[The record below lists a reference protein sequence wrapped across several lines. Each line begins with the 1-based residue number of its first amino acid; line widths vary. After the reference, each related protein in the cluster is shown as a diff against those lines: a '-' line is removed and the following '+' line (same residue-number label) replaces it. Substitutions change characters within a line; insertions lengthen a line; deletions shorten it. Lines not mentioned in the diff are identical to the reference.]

1 MPVQQTFTLV
11 PKNPV
16 PNARVTTRPMTSKQ
30 VKKAHKA
37 TNRQPKLSRQEQRR
51 LDLAEQER
59 IRKELDK
66 EKQAARAR
74 AARER
79 KKEKELAEREA
90 KRKRGGPLVAPR
102 ASQDLIS
109 RFMRGVDGSKQRE
122 EGGAVVEEMPVL
134 EEAEEENPEQ
144 TEPVPEHLSR
154 SPTPQLENDATGL
167 SGTDAPA
174 KASTNQEKLPG
185 SDALATNKDADESA
199 SEEPRVSFRLAFD
212 ESVDEKIDEAACEG
226 DVTITI
232 RDDYDKD
239 THEKTPA
246 TETNSQGSMPSH
258 INRGELEQAS
268 VWQET
273 TNTSLRQETTEI
285 DVLPIE
291 ISADDLAGFNGPP
304 CTQYE
309 GLLDDDSLLLLLGS
323 EMQIQQVEEPQQ
335 KLGPLMEEEEEEDE
349 EVAAPEPEL
358 PALKAGITDVRKT
371 SISEEHF
378 DDLDDIDDVTEEEIR
393 MLTLPTKQP
402 RDTTQN
408 AHHRKGSPLAK
419 PGAQP
424 PRLKSHSSNSLDLL
438 IDELDDD
445 MIDEIDNAMMM
456 NASPSKTA
464 KTPANPTT
472 GITTPAAP
480 VIAEPPRKRR
490 RTASPYERDLGL
502 APAVENHSS
511 SSPPRPPYQPP
522 PLSTQAIL
530 GNLDDFFPSQSQQAR
545 ELDDEDETRL
555 LQSSSSSS
563 SHNRHSPLKQP
574 ALPPPR
580 PPGSQKRFFTSSG
593 TSECMSLALHR
604 SRRDAAMDEL
614 RRKQKERAETR
625 TPAQKPPGEKGGHM
639 GPPLRPSPKINSSR
653 PSHGASTPRQQHR
666 RPVNPPTVLRSP
678 LQPRTQ
684 NTALKRPVSRR
695 QLAESPLKSRPVISP
710 AGVYHAAA
718 AAAKRTAQAPI
729 PAQAQARGA
738 IAPPP
743 VPKAA
748 GQLAGG
754 DSTADS
760 RARAPSFTSSRPKT
774 PAAAAAAPKTRTA
787 EPDPAHVSAAVAGVV
802 LPARPDGTGNDAPQ
816 ASPPSASQS
825 SEYGGAWMDELDV
838 DLVV

>member
-1 MPVQQTFTLV
+1 MSVQQTFTLV

-109 RFMRGVDGSKQRE
+109 RFMRGADGSKQRE

-144 TEPVPEHLSR
+144 TDPAPEHPSR
-154 SPTPQLENDATGL
+154 SPTPQLENDAAGL
-167 SGTDAPA
+167 SAMDAPA

-185 SDALATNKDADESA
+185 SDASTANKDADESA
-199 SEEPRVSFRLAFD
+199 SEEPRVSFALAFA
-212 ESVDEKIDEAACEG
+212 ESVDEEINEAVCEG
-226 DVTITI
+226 DVTVTI
-232 RDDYDKD
+232 RNDYDKD

-246 TETNSQGSMPSH
+246 TETNTRGSMPSQ
-258 INRGELEQAS
+258 NNKGELEQAS
-268 VWQET
+268 GWQET
-273 TNTSLRQETTEI
+273 THTSLHQETTEI

-291 ISADDLAGFNGPP
+291 ISADDIAEFNGPP

-309 GLLDDDSLLLLLGS
+309 GLLDDDSLLLLLGN

-335 KLGPLMEEEEEEDE
+335 RLEPLMEEEEDDDKEEI
-349 EVAAPEPEL
+349 AAPEPEL
-358 PALKAGITDVRKT
+358 PAPKAAITDARKT
-371 SISEEHF
+371 SISGEHF

-393 MLTLPTKQP
+393 MLTLPAKQP

-408 AHHRKGSPLAK
+408 AHHPKGSLLAK

-438 IDELDDD
+438 VDELDDD
-445 MIDEIDNAMMM
+445 IIDEIDNAMMM
-456 NASPSKTA
+456 NASTSKTV
-464 KTPANPTT
+464 KTPANPMAGT
-472 GITTPAAP
+472 TTPVVP
-480 VIAEPPRKRR
+480 LLAEPPRKRR

-502 APAVENHSS
+502 APAIENHSS
-511 SSPPRPPYQPP
+511 SSPPRPAYQPP

-545 ELDDEDETRL
+545 ELDDEDEARL
-555 LQSSSSSS
+555 LQSSFS
-563 SHNRHSPLKQP
+563 SHNCRSPLKQP
-574 ALPPPR
+574 ALAPPR
-580 PPGSQKRFFTSSG
+580 PPPGPQKRFFTSSG

-614 RRKQKERAETR
+614 RRKQQERAEAV
-625 TPAQKPPGEKGGHM
+625 TPAQNHPPGDKAGRM
-639 GPPLRPSPKINSSR
+639 GPPLRPSPKISSSR
-653 PSHGASTPRQQHR
+653 PSHGASTPRQQYK

-695 QLAESPLKSRPVISP
+695 QLAESPLKSRPVVSP
-710 AGVYHAAA
+710 AGAH
-718 AAAKRTAQAPI
+718 AAAKRTAQV
-729 PAQAQARGA
+729 PAQGRGV

-748 GQLAGG
+748 GQLVGG
-754 DSTADS
+754 GGTADS
-760 RARAPSFTSSRPKT
+760 RARAPSVSSARPKT
-774 PAAAAAAPKTRTA
+774 PAAAAQTRTA
-787 EPDPAHVSAAVAGVV
+787 EPHPAHASAATSVV
-802 LPARPDGTGNDAPQ
+802 LPPRPDITRNDTPQ
-816 ASPPSASQS
+816 APPPPPSASQS